1 VQGSWV
7 LKNDEDPPSYI
18 IGSKPGPY
26 VEEHSR
32 SMYCQLGAR
41 IAFLGI
47 DARTERTRHQVNY
60 PETYNL
66 VFQRLDRELTANSN
80 IKHLILLL
88 GVPIAYPRLQWLE
101 NIFTSPIMAPIR
113 LLNKRFGLA
122 GGLFNKFDGNVDLLD
137 DLDDHYTARNHKTE
151 RREFIQRLQAFSR
164 KHSVRVS
171 ILGGDVHLA
180 AVGRFYSKPE
190 LEIPAEMDYRYM
202 ANIISSAIT
211 NKPPP
216 AAVANLLARRNK
228 IHHLDHETDET
239 LLECFNHD
247 PGMRKDIVD
256 QRTKSGDKGPGKKS
270 ADTNH
275 CTMPSRNY
283 AIIAESKD
291 RGSSRTNGHGTNLG
305 DNLSPSGPTG
315 PASANGDAISTT
327 GTQLTAH
334 KDLPA
339 FSAKKANPR
348 LPIHDGEV
356 HAGTEHAAASGLQKS
371 GLGGDYGLDVTIR
384 VEISNKDPQGAT
396 EGYGFSICGLDA
408 SSYSQEGKS
417 W

>member
-1 VQGSWV
+1 VDPAQLQHSWV
-7 LKNDEDPPSYI
+7 LPNDTDQPSYI
-18 IGSKPGPY
+18 LGQKPGPY

-41 IAFLGI
+41 VAFLGI

-60 PETYNL
+60 PETYDL
-66 VFQRLDRELTANSN
+66 IFQRLDHELSAANGS

-101 NIFTSPIMAPIR
+101 NIFNSPLIAPIR
-113 LLNKRFGLA
+113 LLNKRFGLG

-137 DLDDHYTARNHKTE
+137 DLDDHYTARNHKSE
-151 RREFIQRLQAFSR
+151 RREFIQRLQAFAK

-180 AVGRFYSKPE
+180 AIGRFYSNPK
-190 LEIPAEMDYRYM
+190 LEIPAERDWRYM
-202 ANIISSAIT
+202 PNIISSAIT

-216 AAVANLLARRNK
+216 PAVANLLARRNK
-228 IHHLDHETDET
+228 IHHLDHDTDET

-247 PGMRKDIVD
+247 PGMQAGAVD
-256 QRTKSGDKGPGKKS
+256 ERVKTGEKGPGKKS
-270 ADTNH
+270 GDNNH

-283 AIIAESKD
+283 AIIAESKEHEAP
-291 RGSSRTNGHGTNLG
+291 RTNGHGLA
-305 DNLSPSGPTG
+305 PAA
-315 PASANGDAISTT
+315 PASTNGDAISTT

-339 FSAKKANPR
+339 FSSRKANTR
-348 LPIHDGEV
+348 LAIHDGEV

-371 GLGGDYGLDVTIR
+371 GLGGEFGLDVTLR
-384 VEISNKDPQGAT
+384 VEISNKDPNGMT

-408 SSYSQEGKS
+408 TSYSEEGKA